1 MRGSDFIFELVQL
14 LYYKCH
20 KINFK
25 RRGITNWFSRL
36 DKREKSNNKS
46 EKYGL
51 WMFSLC
57 GNCCIKLWR
66 N

>member
-14 LYYKCH
+14 LHYKCH

-25 RRGITNWFSRL
+25 RRGITYWFSRL
-36 DKREKSNNKS
+36 DEKEKSNNKS

-51 WMFSLC
+51 
-57 GNCCIKLWR
+57 
-66 N
+66 